1 MCSLAMTVSSP
12 GSLSLLIAP
21 SGQLSGDGQ
30 LLELMRE
37 WQRRNGDQADLWFL
51 PGHLSVC

>member
-1 MCSLAMTVSSP
+1 MTVSSP

-37 WQRRNGDQADLWFL
+37 WQRR
-51 PGHLSVC
+51 

>member
-1 MCSLAMTVSSP
+1 MTVSSP